1 MGERRF
7 LLVDSS
13 ALPDVFL
20 KVLQAKE
27 LLASGSVSNISTAA
41 RQAGISRSAFYKYK
55 DYVFDAETG
64 REAITVIATLLDKT
78 GALQSLLSGIS
89 AAGASVVTITQS
101 RPENG
106 TAQVEVTVRTG
117 TMQMTVEEMLTRLA
131 RQSFCGGSAPR
142 NLKVNTRRQGAQN
155 GIPDAGSRIR
165 NKGSMVWLKL
175 QSWDSAPLAA
185 VCWKSAA
192 ATPHPL
198 PAARVSR
205 WRSSTSWMC
214 VIFLILRTQRCL

>member
-78 GALQSLLSGIS
+78 GALQSLLSCPLSSAASDVYKRQLQSLLSGIS

-131 RQSFCGGSAPR
+131 RQSFVVEVHRG
-142 NLKVNTRRQGAQN
+142 T
-155 GIPDAGSRIR
+155 
-165 NKGSMVWLKL
+165 
-175 QSWDSAPLAA
+175 
-185 VCWKSAA
+185 
-192 ATPHPL
+192 
-198 PAARVSR
+198 
-205 WRSSTSWMC
+205 
-214 VIFLILRTQRCL
+214 

>member
-64 REAITVIATLLDKT
+64 REAITVIATLL
-78 GALQSLLSGIS
+78 ALSL
-89 AAGASVVTITQS
+89 AGLCKACFLVFRQRVHRLLPSPSPGRKMVP
-101 RPENG
+101 RRWKLPCAPEPC
-106 TAQVEVTVRTG
+106 R
-117 TMQMTVEEMLTRLA
+117 
-131 RQSFCGGSAPR
+131 
-142 NLKVNTRRQGAQN
+142 
-155 GIPDAGSRIR
+155 
-165 NKGSMVWLKL
+165 
-175 QSWDSAPLAA
+175 
-185 VCWKSAA
+185 
-192 ATPHPL
+192 
-198 PAARVSR
+198 
-205 WRSSTSWMC
+205 
-214 VIFLILRTQRCL
+214 

>member
-106 TAQVEVTVRTG
+106 TAQVEVIRKFYTSPFLNLMIISFVKLSLLGSTG
-117 TMQMTVEEMLTRLA
+117 ISSLRNH
-131 RQSFCGGSAPR
+131 SA
-142 NLKVNTRRQGAQN
+142 KA
-155 GIPDAGSRIR
+155 S
-165 NKGSMVWLKL
+165 S
-175 QSWDSAPLAA
+175 S
-185 VCWKSAA
+185 
-192 ATPHPL
+192 
-198 PAARVSR
+198 
-205 WRSSTSWMC
+205 RSS
-214 VIFLILRTQRCL
+214 VISSSPSKSQ

>member
-64 REAITVIATLLDKT
+64 
-78 GALQSLLSGIS
+78 S
-89 AAGASVVTITQS
+89 AQ
-101 RPENG
+101 
-106 TAQVEVTVRTG
+106 
-117 TMQMTVEEMLTRLA
+117 
-131 RQSFCGGSAPR
+131 
-142 NLKVNTRRQGAQN
+142 
-155 GIPDAGSRIR
+155 
-165 NKGSMVWLKL
+165 
-175 QSWDSAPLAA
+175 
-185 VCWKSAA
+185 
-192 ATPHPL
+192 
-198 PAARVSR
+198 
-205 WRSSTSWMC
+205 
-214 VIFLILRTQRCL
+214 

>member
-27 LLASGSVSNISTAA
+27 LLASGSVSS
-41 RQAGISRSAFYKYK
+41 ISRSAFYKYK

-131 RQSFCGGSAPR
+131 RQSFVVEVHRG
-142 NLKVNTRRQGAQN
+142 T
-155 GIPDAGSRIR
+155 
-165 NKGSMVWLKL
+165 
-175 QSWDSAPLAA
+175 
-185 VCWKSAA
+185 
-192 ATPHPL
+192 
-198 PAARVSR
+198 
-205 WRSSTSWMC
+205 
-214 VIFLILRTQRCL
+214 

>member
-78 GALQSLLSGIS
+78 GALQSLLSRYFGSGCIGCYHHPVP
-89 AAGASVVTITQS
+89 AGKWYRA
-101 RPENG
+101 
-106 TAQVEVTVRTG
+106 
-117 TMQMTVEEMLTRLA
+117 
-131 RQSFCGGSAPR
+131 GGSYRAHR
-142 NLKVNTRRQGAQN
+142 NHADDR
-155 GIPDAGSRIR
+155 
-165 NKGSMVWLKL
+165 
-175 QSWDSAPLAA
+175 
-185 VCWKSAA
+185 
-192 ATPHPL
+192 
-198 PAARVSR
+198 
-205 WRSSTSWMC
+205 
-214 VIFLILRTQRCL
+214 

>member
-64 REAITVIATLLDKT
+64 REAITVIFPAFRQRVHRLLPSPSPGRKMVPRRWKLPC
-78 GALQSLLSGIS
+78 A
-89 AAGASVVTITQS
+89 
-101 RPENG
+101 PEPC
-106 TAQVEVTVRTG
+106 R
-117 TMQMTVEEMLTRLA
+117 
-131 RQSFCGGSAPR
+131 
-142 NLKVNTRRQGAQN
+142 
-155 GIPDAGSRIR
+155 
-165 NKGSMVWLKL
+165 
-175 QSWDSAPLAA
+175 
-185 VCWKSAA
+185 
-192 ATPHPL
+192 
-198 PAARVSR
+198 
-205 WRSSTSWMC
+205 
-214 VIFLILRTQRCL
+214 